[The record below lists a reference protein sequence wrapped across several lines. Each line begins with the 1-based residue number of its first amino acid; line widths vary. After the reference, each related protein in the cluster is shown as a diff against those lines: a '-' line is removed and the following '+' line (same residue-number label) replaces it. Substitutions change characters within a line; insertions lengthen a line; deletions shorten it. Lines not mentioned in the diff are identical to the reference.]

1 MTCDI
6 AESEL
11 KDLSALNTDV
21 QQYRRFADTKKHI
34 QFRGFDSETHEGNIF
49 LICNSDGDYLDKI
62 TPDKLI
68 EFLFNKKNELTNNF
82 FYNLAFDGEIIIK
95 TVFGKYLEFIPR
107 EFQKEIKVDRIKM
120 KFEYRGYKIRYIP
133 EKMLSISKGK
143 KTVSFYDAFQ
153 F

>member
-1 MTCDI
+1 MTGNI
-6 AESEL
+6 PESKL
-11 KDLSALNTDV
+11 KDLSSLKTDV
-21 QQYRRFADTKKHI
+21 EQYRKLGETEKRKT
-34 QFRGFDSETHEGNIF
+34 FRGLDSETAKGDIF

-62 TPDKLI
+62 TPDNLI
-68 EFLFNKKNELTNNF
+68 RFLFNRNNQESTNF
-82 FYNLAFDGEIIIK
+82 FYNLAFDGEVIIK
-95 TVFGKYLEFIPR
+95 AIFGKYLEFIPR
-107 EFQKEIKVDRIKM
+107 ELQKEIKVDRIKM

>member
-1 MTCDI
+1 MTSGI
-6 AESEL
+6 PESEL
-11 KDLSALNTDV
+11 KDLSLLKTDV
-21 QQYRRFADTKKHI
+21 RQFRSIADTKKYI
-34 QFRGFDSETHEGNIF
+34 QFRGFDTETHEGNVF

-62 TPDKLI
+62 APDSLI
-68 EFLFNKKNELTNNF
+68 KFLFNKNNELTNNF
-82 FYNLAFDGEIIIK
+82 FYNLAFDGEVIIK
-95 TVFGKYLEFIPR
+95 AIFGKYLEFIPR
-107 EFQKEIKVDRIKM
+107 ELQKEIKVDRIKM

>member
-1 MTCDI
+1 M
-6 AESEL
+6 
-11 KDLSALNTDV
+11 
-21 QQYRRFADTKKHI
+21 
-34 QFRGFDSETHEGNIF
+34 
-49 LICNSDGDYLDKI
+49 DKI
-62 TPDKLI
+62 APDSLI
-68 EFLFNKKNELTNNF
+68 KFLFNKNNELTNNF
-82 FYNLAFDGEIIIK
+82 FYNLAFDGEVIIK
-95 TVFGKYLEFIPR
+95 AIFGKYLEFIPR